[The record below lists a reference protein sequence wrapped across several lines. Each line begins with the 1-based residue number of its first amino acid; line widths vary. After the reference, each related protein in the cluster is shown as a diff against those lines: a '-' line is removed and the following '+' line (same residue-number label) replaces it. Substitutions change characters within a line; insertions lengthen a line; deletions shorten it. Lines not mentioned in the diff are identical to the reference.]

1 MTKEELENAT
11 GKELIEQR
19 NYCGIDGYYS
29 YYLDDVNA
37 EMLKRFNRLTEIT
50 DDKNK
55 LLDVISNYEVKV
67 ADLEQKNADLKE
79 EIDNIAFARGE
90 LERENKSLEN
100 IKNIYIGDLL
110 EAKEI
115 IKDYMIVATSDHTT
129 VCSVPEENRCINV
142 LKLNEQVKQ
151 FIKDSDV

>member
-37 EMLKRFNRLTEIT
+37 EMLKRFNRLTELT

-79 EIDNIAFARGE
+79 EIDEIVFARGE
-90 LERENKSLEN
+90 LEQENESLEN

-110 EAKEI
+110 KAKELLLELYDCI
-115 IKDYMIVATSDHTT
+115 PASMVDSCKETLQKVALFFKESE
-129 VCSVPEENRCINV
+129 VSE
-142 LKLNEQVKQ
+142 
-151 FIKDSDV
+151 